1 MSPGYSDPVKSR
13 AELLQ
18 VLDDV
23 CADVL
28 ENAIGEA
35 EVAERL
41 VVVASSPG
49 AIEHASGTEAY
60 GGGNV
65 VAFVNDSGVPFV
77 EQSDD
82 LIGKVSGLNP
92 EAVLLGGSALVGR
105 AGASFRKVLAVQLF
119 SAVHGLRITRI
130 APVEES
136 DGVISSVAAW
146 RDVKPGPPV
155 WVEQLLEQGL

>member
-1 MSPGYSDPVKSR
+1 MKSR

-23 CADVL
+23 CADVR
-28 ENAIGEA
+28 ENAIGET

-49 AIEHASGTEAY
+49 AVEHATGTEAY
-60 GGGNV
+60 SVGNV

-82 LIGKVSGLNP
+82 LISKVSGLHP
-92 EAVLLGGSALVGR
+92 EAVLLGGTALVGR
-105 AGASFRKVLAVQLF
+105 AGTNFQKVLAAQLF
-119 SAVHGLRITRI
+119 SAVHGIRITRI
-130 APVEES
+130 APVEET

-146 RDVKPGPPV
+146 RDVKPGPTV
-155 WVEQLLEQGL
+155 WVERLLEQR